1 MADDDLGPEGFGTRG
16 IPSARRGYDKRVV
29 DTLVA
34 EAAQRWAELKRR
46 YDELSTA
53 VEQAGG
59 REHLSRN
66 LAAVGEEVA
75 RILTAAGDAATGMR
89 ERAAA
94 DAAEVVRDA
103 EALADRMRRDA
114 DDDAFVARKDAWETG
129 TALLDLVRET
139 AAAIITEAEGGAM
152 LIRAEAEKEAHR
164 RLAITRKE
172 QDDILRSAR
181 YELDRQIAQARDLAA
196 EMLSTASE
204 DTHELLPTPT
214 QDERRRELLDEIERI
229 RAARSIDQVSV
240 LPLQQP
246 LLRREGVHFGELDPK
261 APELSDALAAEV
273 QSLTDAPPPAPRE
286 EPPPARRREP
296 SPAPFADDVGTLFEA
311 LRTTSEVDVLEPDG
325 DTDPMVLHDRLVL
338 PAHNLGLRELKR
350 RIVDLQNIALDG
362 LRAAGWSP
370 DAALIAGDVTPALE
384 PALQKAAAAGLEAA
398 RTLAGVRVDKPAGSP
413 RVKRLIATMAS
424 DLASQLRTAAGGE
437 AGREETVAT
446 VGRVFRAWRTDE
458 AERWVRAL
466 VDAAY
471 HDELLGALAGS
482 GFEVVGIAPGAVC
495 AECPAAAGVA
505 WDPSGVPP
513 DGVRVPPAHL
523 GCVCTIGP
531 A

>member
-16 IPSARRGYDKRVV
+16 IPSARRGYDKRVM

-34 EAAQRWAELKRR
+34 EAVERWAELKRR
-46 YDELSTA
+46 YDELSAA
-53 VEQAGG
+53 VDQAGG

-75 RILTAAGDAATGMR
+75 RILTAAGDAANGLR
-89 ERAAA
+89 ERART
-94 DAAEVVRDA
+94 DAAAIVADA
-103 EALADRMRRDA
+103 EARAERMRRDA
-114 DDDAFVARKDAWETG
+114 EDDAFVARKDAWETG
-129 TALLDLVRET
+129 SDLLDLVRET
-139 AAAIITEAEGGAM
+139 AAAIIAEAEEDAM
-152 LIRAEAEKEAHR
+152 LARAEAEKEAHR

-181 YELDRQIAQARDLAA
+181 YDLDRQIALARDLAA

-214 QDERRRELLDEIERI
+214 QDERRRELLAEIERI

-240 LPLQQP
+240 LAVQQP
-246 LLRREGVHFGELDPK
+246 LLRREGVHFGELDTQ
-261 APELSDALAAEV
+261 APELSDAIAAEV
-273 QSLTDAPPPAPRE
+273 QSLADAPPPPVE
-286 EPPPARRREP
+286 PARRRPAP
-296 SPAPFADDVGTLFEA
+296 SQPFADDVGTLFEA
-311 LRTTSEVDVLEPDG
+311 LRTTSEVDVLEPDP
-325 DTDPMVLHDRLVL
+325 TDPMALRDRLVL

-350 RIVDLQNIALDG
+350 RIVDLQNVALDG
-362 LRAAGWSP
+362 LRSGGWSADAAGI
-370 DAALIAGDVTPALE
+370 AADVNPALE
-384 PALQKAAAAGLEAA
+384 PAVQKAAAAGLEAA
-398 RTLAGVRVDKPAGSP
+398 RILAGVRSTKPVGSP

-424 DLASQLRTAAGGE
+424 DLASQLRTASAGEG
-437 AGREETVAT
+437 GREEVAAT

-458 AERWVRAL
+458 AERWMRAL

-482 GFEVVGIAPGAVC
+482 GFEVRGVASGAVC
-495 AECPAAAGVA
+495 AECPAASGIV
-505 WDPSGVPP
+505 WDPSGAPP
-513 DGVRVPPAHL
+513 EGLRVPPAHL
-523 GCVCTIGP
+523 GCVCTIAP